1 MNGHF
6 AAYIELGQ
14 LLAHERGLS
23 WDIPIDKD
31 GMAQDGIGWNL
42 TDLIKDTAGVKLLLR
57 NFSVDV
63 VV

>member
-31 GMAQDGIGWNL
+31 GMAQDGIGWN
-42 TDLIKDTAGVKLLLR
+42 GNPPR
-57 NFSVDV
+57 N
-63 VV
+63 